1 MGLPSFKLL
10 FERPKNDSEVSAKII
25 AVYNKHL
32 LLLQNKDGKFE
43 LPGGHIKINESLLE
57 GAKREFFEETG
68 IRINR
73 LKLIRKSKKRAIFF
87 TYLLSKGVRI
97 SNEHKAFKFVKPSMV
112 YKMPLSDKSSGDLKY
127 FKKIK

>member
-43 LPGGHIKINESLLE
+43 LPGGHIKINESLLIYKE
-57 GAKREFFEETG
+57 PPKHIKFISDLRLPM
-68 IRINR
+68 ILSRIG
-73 LKLIRKSKKRAIFF
+73 L
-87 TYLLSKGVRI
+87 Y
-97 SNEHKAFKFVKPSMV
+97 
-112 YKMPLSDKSSGDLKY
+112 
-127 FKKIK
+127 